1 MVNRSAA
8 RQRGDRFPDV
18 GGVFR
23 VTLFTE
29 RRIGHL
35 RPFPIAR
42 IAIRALQA
50 SDAEKLS
57 ETLAF
62 AVLPDQVQWLFVL
75 GDFTT
80 LSATVKKVKARAADE
95 IVPRIMLP
103 SPLWQPAF
111 AEERLADR
119 AAAESVAEAMLRAP
133 LQAGLAETP
142 GTWPHWDTKLE
153 SVFARLAELG

>member
-1 MVNRSAA
+1 MVTPVSPR
-8 RQRGDRFPDV
+8 RRGPRFPDV

-35 RPFPIAR
+35 KPFPVAR
-42 IAIRALQA
+42 LVVDALRA
-50 SDAEKLS
+50 SDAEQLS

-80 LSATVKKVKARAADE
+80 LSATVKKVKARSEAG

-103 SPLWQPAF
+103 GPLWQPAF
-111 AEERLADR
+111 AEERLVDR
-119 AAAESVAEAMLRAP
+119 TAAEPVAEAIALAP
-133 LQAGLAETP
+133 VHGGQAETP
-142 GTWPHWDTKLE
+142 GAWPHWDTTID
-153 SVFARLAELG
+153 SVFARVAALG

>member
-1 MVNRSAA
+1 MVTPTAPR
-8 RQRGDRFPDV
+8 RRGDRFPDV

-23 VTLFTE
+23 VSLFTE

-35 RPFPIAR
+35 RPFPVAR
-42 IAIRALQA
+42 IVIQALQA

-62 AVLPDQVQWLFVL
+62 SVLPDQVQWLFVL

-80 LSATVKKVKARAADE
+80 LSATVKKVKARSEAE

-119 AAAESVAEAMLRAP
+119 AAAEPVAEAMLRAP

-142 GTWPHWDTKLE
+142 GAWPHWDTRLE
-153 SVFARLAELG
+153 SVFARLAGLG